1 LQKFKDKE
9 VAMSGSATDSPQTEA
24 APAASHPDEIASSEA
39 GSSEDQDLLD
49 AYSRA
54 VVSAV
59 EKVSPAVVHIIAQ
72 PGEVG
77 NLLRRRFRGP
87 PMWTGSGFIFT
98 PDGFIL
104 TNSHVVRGAKE
115 IAVTLP
121 DGTKFQ
127 ARVAGDDPH
136 TDLAVLRIDGSGLPY
151 ALFGNSDALK
161 VGQLVVA
168 IGNPYGLQCT
178 ITSGVVSGRGRSLR
192 AGSGRL
198 IEDVIQTDLNPGN
211 SGGPLVTSRGEV
223 IGVNTAM
230 VMPAQGLCF
239 AIPSKMAT
247 FVASRLV
254 RDGKIRRS
262 YIGVSGQNAPI
273 PRKAAVA
280 VGIDRET
287 GVLVVSVEEG
297 SPAQASGLAGGDFI
311 LAMDGKPI
319 ASVDDLH
326 RILTEEK
333 IRTPS
338 VLTVLRRSGKA
349 DVTVVPEELG
359 GKDQQN

>member
-1 LQKFKDKE
+1 
-9 VAMSGSATDSPQTEA
+9 MSSVTDSPHKEVI
-24 APAASHPDEIASSEA
+24 DIASAVSRDKEESEN
-39 GSSEDQDLLD
+39 SSDDALLD

-54 VVSAV
+54 VISAV
-59 EKVSPAVVHIIAQ
+59 EKVSPAVVNIISQ

-77 NLLRRRFRGP
+77 NMLRRRFRGP
-87 PMWTGSGFIFT
+87 GMWTGSGFVFT

-104 TNSHVVRGAKE
+104 TNSHVVHNAKS
-115 IAVTLP
+115 IGVTLQ
-121 DGTKFQ
+121 DGSQFQ

-136 TDLAVLRIDGSGLPY
+136 TDLAVLQIDGAGLPY
-151 ALFGNSDALK
+151 APFGDSDALR

-198 IEDVIQTDLNPGN
+198 IEDIIQTDAALNPGN
-211 SGGPLVTSRGEV
+211 SGGPLVTPRGEV

-230 VMPAQGLCF
+230 ILPAQGLCF

-280 VGIDRET
+280 LGIERES

-311 LAMDGKPI
+311 LSMDGKPI

-333 IRTPS
+333 IQTPS
-338 VLTVLRRSGKA
+338 VLTVLRRTGKA
-349 DVTVVPEELG
+349 DITIVPEELG
-359 GKDQQN
+359 GKEQEN

>member
-1 LQKFKDKE
+1 VK
-9 VAMSGSATDSPQTEA
+9 
-24 APAASHPDEIASSEA
+24 PAISHPEEPVSSPDE
-39 GSSEDQDLLD
+39 DLLD

-54 VVSAV
+54 VISAV
-59 EKVSPAVVHIIAQ
+59 EKVSPSVVNIVAQ
-72 PGEVG
+72 PDGSG
-77 NLLRRRFRGP
+77 GLRRRFRGQGV
-87 PMWTGSGFIFT
+87 WTGSGFIFT

-104 TNSHVVRGAKE
+104 TNSHVVHSTKSIG
-115 IAVTLP
+115 VTLQ
-121 DGTKFQ
+121 DGSQFQ

-136 TDLAVLRIDGSGLPY
+136 TDLAVLQIAGAGLPY
-151 ALFGNSDALK
+151 APFGDSNSLR

-198 IEDVIQTDLNPGN
+198 IEDIIQTDAALNPGN

-239 AIPSKMAT
+239 AIPSKIAA

-262 YIGVSGQNAPI
+262 YIGVVGQNAPI
-273 PRKAAVA
+273 PRKAALSL
-280 VGIDRET
+280 GIGRET
-287 GVLVVSVEEG
+287 GVLVVSVEDR
-297 SPAQASGLAGGDFI
+297 SPAKASGLTGGDII
-311 LAMDGKPI
+311 LEIDGRAI
-319 ASVDDLH
+319 TSVDDLH

-333 IRTPS
+333 INISS
-338 VLTVLRRSGKA
+338 VLSVLRRAEKIQITIVPDELVGK
-349 DVTVVPEELG
+349 EQ
-359 GKDQQN
+359 KN

>member
-1 LQKFKDKE
+1 MTTTTTELSEKE
-9 VAMSGSATDSPQTEA
+9 VT
-24 APAASHPDEIASSEA
+24 PAASHPEEP
-39 GSSEDQDLLD
+39 GSSENEDLLD

-54 VVSAV
+54 VISAV
-59 EKVSPAVVHIIAQ
+59 EKVSPSVVNIIAQ
-72 PGEVG
+72 PEGG
-77 NLLRRRFRGP
+77 GLRRRFRGQGL
-87 PMWTGSGFIFT
+87 WTGSGFIFT

-104 TNSHVVRGAKE
+104 TNSHVVHSTKSIG
-115 IAVTLP
+115 VTLQ
-121 DGTKFQ
+121 DGSQFS

-136 TDLAVLRIDGSGLPY
+136 TDLAVLQIDGAGLPY
-151 ALFGNSDALK
+151 APFGNSDAVK

-198 IEDVIQTDLNPGN
+198 IEDIIQTDAALNPGN

-239 AIPSKMAT
+239 AIPSKIAT

-262 YIGVSGQNAPI
+262 YIGVVGQNAPI
-273 PRKAAVA
+273 PRKIALS
-280 VGIDRET
+280 VGIERET
-287 GVLVVSVEEG
+287 GVLVVSVEDG
-297 SPAQASGLAGGDFI
+297 SPAKASGLTGGDII
-311 LAMDGKPI
+311 LEMDGRAI

-326 RILTEEK
+326 RILTEEM
-333 IRTPS
+333 INATS
-338 VLTVLRRSGKA
+338 VLSVLRRAEKIP
-349 DVTVVPEELG
+349 VTIIPDELG
-359 GKDQQN
+359 GKEQKN

>member
-1 LQKFKDKE
+1 
-9 VAMSGSATDSPQTEA
+9 V
-24 APAASHPDEIASSEA
+24 
-39 GSSEDQDLLD
+39 
-49 AYSRA
+49 
-54 VVSAV
+54 
-59 EKVSPAVVHIIAQ
+59 
-72 PGEVG
+72 
-77 NLLRRRFRGP
+77 

-104 TNSHVVRGAKE
+104 TNSHVVHNAKS
-115 IAVTLP
+115 IGVTLQ
-121 DGTKFQ
+121 DGSRFE

-136 TDLAVLRIDGSGLPY
+136 TDLAVIRIDGAGLPR
-151 ALFGNSDALK
+151 ALFGNSDTLK

-178 ITSGVVSGRGRSLR
+178 ITSGVVSGRGRTLR

-198 IEDVIQTDLNPGN
+198 IEDVIQTDAALNPGN

-223 IGVNTAM
+223 VGVNTAM

-239 AIPSKMAT
+239 AIPSKIAT

-262 YIGVSGQNAPI
+262 YIGVVGQNAPL

-280 VGIDRET
+280 LGIERET
-287 GVLVVSVEEG
+287 AVLVVSVEDG
-297 SPAQASGLAGGDFI
+297 SPAQVSGLAPGDYI
-311 LAMDGKPI
+311 LGMDGRAV

-333 IRTPS
+333 INTPS
-338 VLTVLRRSGKA
+338 VLSVLRRTGTTEISI
-349 DVTVVPEELG
+349 VPCELG

>member
-1 LQKFKDKE
+1 MLE
-9 VAMSGSATDSPQTEA
+9 TG
-24 APAASHPDEIASSEA
+24 
-39 GSSEDQDLLD
+39 EDRDLLD
-49 AYSRA
+49 AYSKA
-54 VVSAV
+54 VISAV
-59 EKVSPAVVHIIAQ
+59 EKVSPSVVHIVAQ
-72 PGEVG
+72 PGDG
-77 NLLRRRFRGP
+77 GGFRRRFRGP
-87 PMWTGSGFIFT
+87 GMWTGSGFIFT

-104 TNSHVVRGAKE
+104 TNSHVVHNAKS
-115 IAVTLP
+115 IGVTLQ
-121 DGTKFQ
+121 DGSRFQ

-136 TDLAVLRIDGSGLPY
+136 TDLAVLKIDGAGLSY
-151 ALFGNSDALK
+151 APFGDSDALR

-198 IEDVIQTDLNPGN
+198 IEDIIQTDAALNPGN

-239 AIPSKMAT
+239 AIPSKIAT

-262 YIGVSGQNAPI
+262 YIGVVGQNAPI

-280 VGIDRET
+280 LGIEPET
-287 GVLVVSVEEG
+287 GVLVVSVEDG
-297 SPAQASGLAGGDFI
+297 SPAQVSGLIGGEII
-311 LAMDGKPI
+311 LGMDGKAI
-319 ASVDDLH
+319 TSVDDLH

-333 IRTPS
+333 IRSSS
-338 VLTVLRRSGKA
+338 VLTVLKRSGKA
-349 DVTVVPEELG
+349 DIPIVPEELG
-359 GKDQQN
+359 VKEQKN

>member
-1 LQKFKDKE
+1 
-9 VAMSGSATDSPQTEA
+9 
-24 APAASHPDEIASSEA
+24 
-39 GSSEDQDLLD
+39 
-49 AYSRA
+49 
-54 VVSAV
+54 
-59 EKVSPAVVHIIAQ
+59 
-72 PGEVG
+72 
-77 NLLRRRFRGP
+77 
-87 PMWTGSGFIFT
+87 MWTGSGFVFT

-104 TNSHVVRGAKE
+104 TNSHVVHNAKS
-115 IAVTLP
+115 IGVTLQ
-121 DGTKFQ
+121 DGSQFQ

-136 TDLAVLRIDGSGLPY
+136 TDLAVLQIDGAGLPY
-151 ALFGNSDALK
+151 APFGDSDSLR

-198 IEDVIQTDLNPGN
+198 IEDIIQTDAALNPGN

-223 IGVNTAM
+223 VGVNTAM
-230 VMPAQGLCF
+230 ILPAQGLCF
-239 AIPSKMAT
+239 AIPSKIAT

-262 YIGVSGQNAPI
+262 YIGVVGQNSPI

-280 VGIDRET
+280 LGIERET
-287 GVLVVSVEEG
+287 GVLVVSVEDG
-297 SPAQASGLAGGDFI
+297 SPAQASGLIGGEII
-311 LAMDGKPI
+311 LEMDGKAI

-333 IRTPS
+333 IKSTS
-338 VLTVLRRSGKA
+338 VLTVLKRTGKA
-349 DVTVVPEELG
+349 DITIVPDELG
-359 GKDQQN
+359 GKEQKN

>member
-1 LQKFKDKE
+1 
-9 VAMSGSATDSPQTEA
+9 MSNSTSDSPQKEA
-24 APAASHPDEIASSEA
+24 APAVSHLGEPSSSDS
-39 GSSEDQDLLD
+39 GSSDQELLD

-54 VVSAV
+54 VISAV
-59 EKVSPAVVHIIAQ
+59 EQVSPSVVNIVAQ
-72 PGEVG
+72 PDSGG
-77 NLLRRRFRGP
+77 LRRRFRGQGL
-87 PMWTGSGFIFT
+87 WIGSGFIFT

-104 TNSHVVRGAKE
+104 TNSHVVHSTKSIG
-115 IAVTLP
+115 VTLQ
-121 DGTKFQ
+121 DGSQFQ

-136 TDLAVLRIDGSGLPY
+136 TDLAVLRIEGAGLPY
-151 ALFGNSDALK
+151 APFGNSDAVR

-198 IEDVIQTDLNPGN
+198 IEDIIQTDAALNPGN

-239 AIPSKMAT
+239 AIPSKIAT

-262 YIGVSGQNAPI
+262 YIGVVGQNAPI
-273 PRKAAVA
+273 HRKAALSL
-280 VGIDRET
+280 GIERET
-287 GVLVVSVEEG
+287 GVLVVSVEDG
-297 SPAQASGLAGGDFI
+297 SPAKASGLTGGDII
-311 LAMDGKPI
+311 LEMDGRAI

-333 IRTPS
+333 INISS
-338 VLTVLRRSGKA
+338 VLSVLRRAEKIQITIVPDELVGK
-349 DVTVVPEELG
+349 EQ
-359 GKDQQN
+359 KN

>member
-1 LQKFKDKE
+1 
-9 VAMSGSATDSPQTEA
+9 MPGSSVNHPHTEA
-24 APAASHPDEIASSEA
+24 AQTAAASKDTMEEEQSISDP
-39 GSSEDQDLLD
+39 DLLD

-54 VVSAV
+54 VISAV
-59 EKVSPAVVHIIAQ
+59 EKVSPSVVHITSQ
-72 PGEVG
+72 PGENG
-77 NLLRRRFRGP
+77 MFRRFRGQA
-87 PMWTGSGFIFT
+87 MWTGSGFVFT

-104 TNSHVVRGAKE
+104 TNSHVVHRAKG
-115 IAVTLP
+115 IGVTLP
-121 DGTKFQ
+121 DGARFP

-151 ALFGNSDALK
+151 APFGDSDTLK

-178 ITSGVVSGRGRSLR
+178 ITSGVVSARGRSLR

-198 IEDVIQTDLNPGN
+198 IEDIIQTDAALNPGN

-239 AIPSKMAT
+239 AIPSKIAS

-262 YIGVSGQNAPI
+262 YIGVSGQNASL
-273 PRKAAVA
+273 PRKAVVA
-280 VGIDRET
+280 LGMERET

-297 SPAQASGLAGGDFI
+297 SPAQASGLAGGDYI
-311 LAMDGKPI
+311 LAMDGRSI

-326 RILTEEK
+326 RILTEDR

-338 VLTVLRRSGKA
+338 VLTILRRTGKV
-349 DVTVVPEELG
+349 DITIVPEELG
-359 GKDQQN
+359 GELGISGDRGSRR

>member
-1 LQKFKDKE
+1 
-9 VAMSGSATDSPQTEA
+9 MTTTTTEA
-24 APAASHPDEIASSEA
+24 SDNDVKPAISHPEEPVSSPDEA
-39 GSSEDQDLLD
+39 LLD

-54 VVSAV
+54 VISAV
-59 EKVSPAVVHIIAQ
+59 EKVSPSVVNIVAQ
-72 PGEVG
+72 PDSGG
-77 NLLRRRFRGP
+77 LRRRFRGQGL
-87 PMWTGSGFIFT
+87 WTGSGFIFT

-104 TNSHVVRGAKE
+104 TNSHVVHGTKS
-115 IAVTLP
+115 IGVTLQ
-121 DGTKFQ
+121 DGSQFQ

-136 TDLAVLRIDGSGLPY
+136 TDLAVLQIDGAGLPY
-151 ALFGNSDALK
+151 APFGNSDAVR

-192 AGSGRL
+192 ADSGRL
-198 IEDVIQTDLNPGN
+198 IEDIIQTDAALNPGN

-239 AIPSKMAT
+239 AIPSKIAT

-262 YIGVSGQNAPI
+262 YIGVVGQNAPI
-273 PRKAAVA
+273 PRKAVLSL
-280 VGIDRET
+280 DTKRET
-287 GVLVVSVEEG
+287 GVLVVSVEDG
-297 SPAQASGLAGGDFI
+297 SPAKASGLTGGDII
-311 LAMDGKPI
+311 LEMDGKAI

-333 IRTPS
+333 IKSTS
-338 VLTVLRRSGKA
+338 VLTILRRTGKV
-349 DVTVVPEELG
+349 DITIVPDELG
-359 GKDQQN
+359 GKEQKN

>member
-1 LQKFKDKE
+1 
-9 VAMSGSATDSPQTEA
+9 MSGSSTDSLQKEVIDVV
-24 APAASHPDEIASSEA
+24 PAVSQGEKEGVSPDEA
-39 GSSEDQDLLD
+39 LLD

-54 VVSAV
+54 VISAV
-59 EKVSPAVVHIIAQ
+59 EKVSPSVVNIVAQ
-72 PGEVG
+72 PDGG
-77 NLLRRRFRGP
+77 GGLRRRFRGQGL
-87 PMWTGSGFIFT
+87 WTGSGFIFT

-104 TNSHVVRGAKE
+104 TNSHVVHSTKSIG
-115 IAVTLP
+115 VTLQ
-121 DGTKFQ
+121 DGSQFQ

-136 TDLAVLRIDGSGLPY
+136 TDLAVLQIDGAGLPY
-151 ALFGNSDALK
+151 APFGNSDAVR

-198 IEDVIQTDLNPGN
+198 IEDIIQTDAALNPGN

-239 AIPSKMAT
+239 AIPSRIAT

-262 YIGVSGQNAPI
+262 YIGVVGQNAPI
-273 PRKAAVA
+273 PRKVA
-280 VGIDRET
+280 LSLMIERET

-297 SPAQASGLAGGDFI
+297 SPAQASGLAGGDYI
-311 LAMDGKPI
+311 LEMDGRAI

-333 IRTPS
+333 INATS
-338 VLTVLRRSGKA
+338 VLSVLRRA
-349 DVTVVPEELG
+349 ERIQITIVPDELG
-359 GKDQQN
+359 GKEHKN

>member
-1 LQKFKDKE
+1 MPSAIGKDEKE
-9 VAMSGSATDSPQTEA
+9 PGSP
-24 APAASHPDEIASSEA
+24 
-39 GSSEDQDLLD
+39 EDRDLLD
-49 AYSRA
+49 AYSKA
-54 VVSAV
+54 VISAV
-59 EKVSPAVVHIIAQ
+59 EKVSPSVVNIIAQ

-87 PMWTGSGFIFT
+87 GLWTGSGFAFT

-104 TNSHVVRGAKE
+104 TNSHVVHAAKE
-115 IAVTLP
+115 IGVTLS
-121 DGTKFQ
+121 DG
-127 ARVAGDDPH
+127 ARFEARIAGDDPH
-136 TDLAVLRIDGSGLPY
+136 TDLAVLRIDGPGIPY
-151 ALFGNSDALK
+151 APFGDSDSLK

-198 IEDVIQTDLNPGN
+198 IEDIIQTDAALNPGN

-223 IGVNTAM
+223 VGVNTAM
-230 VMPAQGLCF
+230 ILPAQGLCF
-239 AIPSKMAT
+239 AIPSKIAG

-262 YIGVSGQNAPI
+262 YIGVVGQNAPV

-280 VGIDRET
+280 LGIGRET

-297 SPAQASGLAGGDFI
+297 SPAQVAGIAGGDYI
-311 LAMDGKPI
+311 LEMDGRPV

-333 IRTPS
+333 INASS
-338 VLTVLRRSGKA
+338 VVTVLRKA
-349 DVTVVPEELG
+349 GRADIAIVPEELG
-359 GKDQQN
+359 GKEREN

>member
-1 LQKFKDKE
+1 
-9 VAMSGSATDSPQTEA
+9 MSGSVTDSPQKEVIHP
-24 APAASHPDEIASSEA
+24 APAASQDEKGTGEKS
-39 GSSEDQDLLD
+39 DRDLLD

-54 VVSAV
+54 VISAV
-59 EKVSPAVVHIIAQ
+59 ERVSPSVVNIIAQ
-72 PGEVG
+72 PPEGSI
-77 NLLRRRFRGP
+77 LRRRFRGQGP
-87 PMWTGSGFIFT
+87 PLWTGSGFIFT

-104 TNSHVVRGAKE
+104 TNSHVVHNAKA
-115 IAVTLP
+115 IAVTLQ
-121 DGTKFQ
+121 DGSKFE

-136 TDLAVLRIDGSGLPY
+136 TDLAVIRIDGAGLPY
-151 ALFGNSDALK
+151 APFGNSDSLK

-178 ITSGVVSGRGRSLR
+178 ITSGVVSGRGRTLR

-198 IEDVIQTDLNPGN
+198 IEDVIQTDAALNPGN

-223 IGVNTAM
+223 VGVNTAM
-230 VMPAQGLCF
+230 ILPAQGLCF
-239 AIPSKMAT
+239 AIPSKIAT

-262 YIGVSGQNAPI
+262 YIGLVGQNAPL

-280 VGIDRET
+280 LGIDRET
-287 GVLVVSVEEG
+287 AVLVVSVEDG
-297 SPAQASGLAGGDFI
+297 SPAQASGLAPGDYI
-311 LAMDGKPI
+311 LEMDGRAV

-333 IRTPS
+333 INIST
-338 VLTVLRRSGKA
+338 VLSVLRRTGRENI
-349 DVTVVPEELG
+349 TVVPDELG
-359 GKDQQN
+359 GDGQNN

>member
-1 LQKFKDKE
+1 
-9 VAMSGSATDSPQTEA
+9 MSASIIDSPQTETA
-24 APAASHPDEIASSEA
+24 KPAPAIDQGEKAEDAQNVSDEN
-39 GSSEDQDLLD
+39 LLD

-54 VVSAV
+54 VISAV
-59 EKVSPAVVHIIAQ
+59 EKVSPAVVHIMSQ
-72 PGEVG
+72 PGG
-77 NLLRRRFRGP
+77 NAGMFRRFRGQWP
-87 PMWTGSGFIFT
+87 PMWTGSGFVFT

-104 TNSHVVRGAKE
+104 TNSHVVHHAKE
-115 IAVTLP
+115 IFATLP
-121 DGTKFQ
+121 DGTKFS

-136 TDLAVLRIDGSGLPY
+136 TDLAVLRIDGSGLPC
-151 ALFGNSDALK
+151 AKFGDSDALK

-198 IEDVIQTDLNPGN
+198 IEDIIQTDAALNPGN
-211 SGGPLVTSRGEV
+211 SGGPLVSSRGEV

-280 VGIDRET
+280 LGIGRET

-297 SPAQASGLAGGDFI
+297 SPAQAAGLGGGDFI
-311 LAMDGKPI
+311 LEMDGKPI
-319 ASVDDLH
+319 ATVDDLH

-333 IRTPS
+333 INASS

-349 DVTVVPEELG
+349 EVTIVPEELG

>member
-1 LQKFKDKE
+1 
-9 VAMSGSATDSPQTEA
+9 MSASVTE
-24 APAASHPDEIASSEA
+24 STIRQGEREEHISS
-39 GSSEDQDLLD
+39 DQDLLD
-49 AYSRA
+49 ACSRA
-54 VVSAV
+54 VISAV
-59 EKVSPAVVHIIAQ
+59 EKVSPSVVHIVAQ
-72 PGEVG
+72 PGENAG
-77 NLLRRRFRGP
+77 MFRRRLRGQGL
-87 PMWTGSGFIFT
+87 WTGSGFVFT

-104 TNSHVVRGAKE
+104 TNSHVVSGAKE

-121 DGTKFQ
+121 DGSRFT
-127 ARVAGDDPH
+127 ARVAGNDPH
-136 TDLAVLRIDGSGLPY
+136 TDLAVLRIDGTGLPS
-151 ALFGNSDALK
+151 ARFGDSDAVR

-198 IEDVIQTDLNPGN
+198 IEDIIQTDAALNPGN

-223 IGVNTAM
+223 VGVNTAM
-230 VMPAQGLCF
+230 ILPAQGLCF
-239 AIPSKMAT
+239 AIPSKIAT

-262 YIGVSGQNAPI
+262 YIGVVGQNAPI
-273 PRKAAVA
+273 PRKAALA
-280 VGIDRET
+280 LGIEREA

-297 SPAQASGLAGGDFI
+297 SPAQASGLAAGDFI
-311 LAMDGKPI
+311 LEMDGRPI

-333 IRTPS
+333 IRAPS
-338 VLTVLRRSGKA
+338 VLAVLRRTGKVDIA
-349 DVTVVPEELG
+349 IVPEELG
-359 GKDQQN
+359 GDGREN

>member
-1 LQKFKDKE
+1 
-9 VAMSGSATDSPQTEA
+9 MPSATSDSPQKEA
-24 APAASHPDEIASSEA
+24 APAVNLPQEP
-39 GSSEDQDLLD
+39 GSSEEDLLD

-54 VVSAV
+54 VISAV
-59 EKVSPAVVHIIAQ
+59 EKVSPSVVNIVAQ
-72 PGEVG
+72 SDGG
-77 NLLRRRFRGP
+77 GGLRRRFRGQGL
-87 PMWTGSGFIFT
+87 WTGSGFIFT

-104 TNSHVVRGAKE
+104 TNSHVVHATKSIG
-115 IAVTLP
+115 VTLQEGSQFP
-121 DGTKFQ
+121 

-136 TDLAVLRIDGSGLPY
+136 TDLAVLQIDGAGLPY
-151 ALFGNSDALK
+151 APFGNSDAVR

-198 IEDVIQTDLNPGN
+198 IEDIIQTDAALNPGN

-239 AIPSKMAT
+239 AIPSKVAT

-262 YIGVSGQNAPI
+262 YIGVVGQNAPI
-273 PRKAAVA
+273 SRKVA
-280 VGIDRET
+280 LSLGIERET
-287 GVLVVSVEEG
+287 GVLVVSVEDG
-297 SPAQASGLAGGDFI
+297 SPAKASGLTGGDFI
-311 LAMDGKPI
+311 LEMDGRAI

-333 IRTPS
+333 INATS
-338 VLTVLRRSGKA
+338 VLSVLRRAQKIQIIIVPDELVGK
-349 DVTVVPEELG
+349 EQ
-359 GKDQQN
+359 KN

>member
-1 LQKFKDKE
+1 
-9 VAMSGSATDSPQTEA
+9 MTTTTTEA
-24 APAASHPDEIASSEA
+24 SDNDVKPAISHPEEPVSSPDEA
-39 GSSEDQDLLD
+39 LLD

-54 VVSAV
+54 VISAV
-59 EKVSPAVVHIIAQ
+59 EKVSPSVVNIVAQ
-72 PGEVG
+72 PDSGG
-77 NLLRRRFRGP
+77 LRRRFRGQGL
-87 PMWTGSGFIFT
+87 WTGSGFIFT

-104 TNSHVVRGAKE
+104 TNSHVVHGTKS
-115 IAVTLP
+115 IGVTLQ
-121 DGTKFQ
+121 DGSQFQ

-136 TDLAVLRIDGSGLPY
+136 TDLAVLQIDGAGLPY
-151 ALFGNSDALK
+151 APFGNSDSLR

-192 AGSGRL
+192 ADSGRL
-198 IEDVIQTDLNPGN
+198 IEDIIQTDAALNPGN

-239 AIPSKMAT
+239 AIPSKIAT

-262 YIGVSGQNAPI
+262 YIGVVGQNAPI
-273 PRKAAVA
+273 PRKAVLSL
-280 VGIDRET
+280 DTKRET
-287 GVLVVSVEEG
+287 GVLVVSVEDG
-297 SPAQASGLAGGDFI
+297 SPAKASGLTGGDII
-311 LAMDGKPI
+311 LEMDGKAI

-333 IRTPS
+333 IKSTS
-338 VLTVLRRSGKA
+338 VLTILRRTGKV
-349 DVTVVPEELG
+349 DITIVPDELG
-359 GKDQQN
+359 GKEQKN

>member
-1 LQKFKDKE
+1 
-9 VAMSGSATDSPQTEA
+9 MSGPVTDSPQKEVTEL
-24 APAASHPDEIASSEA
+24 ASAVIRNGKEDS
-39 GSSEDQDLLD
+39 GSSDQSLLD

-54 VVSAV
+54 VISAV
-59 EKVSPAVVHIIAQ
+59 ERVSPSVVNIVSQ
-72 PGEVG
+72 PGEGGV
-77 NLLRRRFRGP
+77 LRRRFRGQG
-87 PMWTGSGFIFT
+87 MWTGSGFIFT

-104 TNSHVVRGAKE
+104 TNSHVVHAAKS
-115 IAVTLP
+115 IGVTLS
-121 DGTKFQ
+121 DGAQ
-127 ARVAGDDPH
+127 VPARVVGDDPH
-136 TDLAVLRIDGSGLPY
+136 TDLAVIRIDGSGLPY
-151 ALFGNSDALK
+151 AQFGNSDALK
-161 VGQLVVA
+161 VGQLVIA

-198 IEDVIQTDLNPGN
+198 IEDIIQTDAALNPGN

-239 AIPSKMAT
+239 AIPSKIAT

-262 YIGVSGQNAPI
+262 YIGVVGQNAAI
-273 PRKAAVA
+273 PRKAALA
-280 VGIDRET
+280 LGTGRET
-287 GVLVVSVEEG
+287 AVLVVSVEDG
-297 SPAQASGLAGGDFI
+297 SPAQASGLAGGEYI
-311 LAMDGKPI
+311 LEMDGKPI

-338 VLTVLRRSGKA
+338 VLAVLRKAGK
-349 DVTVVPEELG
+349 TEITIVPDELG
-359 GKDQQN
+359 GNGQKN

>member
-1 LQKFKDKE
+1 MTTTTTQSSDQDVK
-9 VAMSGSATDSPQTEA
+9 
-24 APAASHPDEIASSEA
+24 PAVIHLEEPASSEN
-39 GSSEDQDLLD
+39 ETLLD

-54 VVSAV
+54 VISAV
-59 EKVSPAVVHIIAQ
+59 EKVSPAVVNIISQ

-77 NLLRRRFRGP
+77 NMLRRRFRGP
-87 PMWTGSGFIFT
+87 GMWTGSGFVFT

-104 TNSHVVRGAKE
+104 TNSHVVHNAKS
-115 IAVTLP
+115 IGVTLQ
-121 DGTKFQ
+121 DGSQFQ

-136 TDLAVLRIDGSGLPY
+136 TDLAVLQIDGAGLPY
-151 ALFGNSDALK
+151 APFGDSDSLR

-198 IEDVIQTDLNPGN
+198 IEDIIQTDAALNPGN
-211 SGGPLVTSRGEV
+211 SGGPLVTPRGEV
-223 IGVNTAM
+223 VGVNTAM
-230 VMPAQGLCF
+230 ILPAQGLCF
-239 AIPSKMAT
+239 AIPSKIAT

-262 YIGVSGQNAPI
+262 YIGVVGQNAPI
-273 PRKAAVA
+273 PRKAAIA
-280 VGIDRET
+280 LGIERET
-287 GVLVVSVEEG
+287 GVLVVSVEDG
-297 SPAQASGLAGGDFI
+297 SPAQASGLIGGEII
-311 LAMDGKPI
+311 LEMDGKVI

-333 IRTPS
+333 IRSSS
-338 VLTVLRRSGKA
+338 VLTVLKRTGKA
-349 DVTVVPEELG
+349 EITIVPDELG
-359 GKDQQN
+359 GKEQKN

>member
-1 LQKFKDKE
+1 
-9 VAMSGSATDSPQTEA
+9 MSGSTSDSPQKEVTTVIT
-24 APAASHPDEIASSEA
+24 HPDEPGTSE
-39 GSSEDQDLLD
+39 EDLLD

-54 VVSAV
+54 VISAV
-59 EKVSPAVVHIIAQ
+59 EKVSPSVVNIVAQ
-72 PGEVG
+72 PEG
-77 NLLRRRFRGP
+77 NGGLRRRFRGQGL
-87 PMWTGSGFIFT
+87 WTGSGFVFT

-104 TNSHVVRGAKE
+104 TNSHVVHNAKS
-115 IAVTLP
+115 IGVTLQ
-121 DGTKFQ
+121 DGSQFQ

-136 TDLAVLRIDGSGLPY
+136 TDLAVLQIDGAGLPY
-151 ALFGNSDALK
+151 APFGDSDAIR

-198 IEDVIQTDLNPGN
+198 IEDIIQTDAALNPGN

-239 AIPSKMAT
+239 AIPSKIAT

-262 YIGVSGQNAPI
+262 YIGVVGQNAPI

-280 VGIDRET
+280 LGIERET
-287 GVLVVSVEEG
+287 GVLVVSVEDG
-297 SPAQASGLAGGDFI
+297 SPAQASGLTGGDII
-311 LAMDGKPI
+311 LEMDGRAI

-333 IRTPS
+333 INATS
-338 VLTVLRRSGKA
+338 VLSVLRRAEKIQI
-349 DVTVVPEELG
+349 TIVPDELG
-359 GKDQQN
+359 GKEQKN

>member
-1 LQKFKDKE
+1 MTSTITPSPEKE
-9 VAMSGSATDSPQTEA
+9 VAL
-24 APAASHPDEIASSEA
+24 AASHPEDTESSENEA
-39 GSSEDQDLLD
+39 LLD

-59 EKVSPAVVHIIAQ
+59 EKVSPSVVNIIAQ

-87 PMWTGSGFIFT
+87 GMWTGSGFIFT

-104 TNSHVVRGAKE
+104 TNSHVVHEAKS
-115 IAVTLP
+115 IDVTLP
-121 DGTKFQ
+121 DGSHFQ

-151 ALFGNSDALK
+151 APFGNSDALK

-178 ITSGVVSGRGRSLR
+178 ITSGMVSGRGRSLR

-198 IEDVIQTDLNPGN
+198 IEDIIQTDAALNPGN
-211 SGGPLVTSRGEV
+211 SGGPLVTSRGKV
-223 IGVNTAM
+223 VGVNTAM
-230 VMPAQGLCF
+230 ILPAQGLCF
-239 AIPSKMAT
+239 AIPSKIAT

-254 RDGKIRRS
+254 RDGRIRRS
-262 YIGVSGQNAPI
+262 YIGVVGQNAPI

-280 VGIDRET
+280 LGIERET
-287 GVLVVSVEEG
+287 AVLVVSVEDG
-297 SPAQASGLAGGDFI
+297 SPAQVSGLTGGDYI
-311 LAMDGKPI
+311 LEMDGKPI
-319 ASVDDLH
+319 SSVDDLH

-333 IRTPS
+333 IKTSS
-338 VLTVLRRSGKA
+338 VLSVLRRTGKGEITIIP
-349 DVTVVPEELG
+349 DELG
-359 GKDQQN
+359 GKEQKN